1 VDYLGDV
8 FGSPSGARP
17 PIREAI
23 FKKMYYY
30 LDWARWLVTK
40 THSSLCIIKKLLVP
54 LISRSIQE
62 NIALKKKTGL
72 YRRISLFFIH
82 ARSYYGGTFF
92 ALVAG
97 SIPRFPVTLFWSF
110 VNYCIIIQARRAGKP
125 DDIPGPC
132 SLNLLLLSKFCHS
145 IYITLLS

>member
-1 VDYLGDV
+1 
-8 FGSPSGARP
+8 
-17 PIREAI
+17 
-23 FKKMYYY
+23 MNYY
-30 LDWARWLVTK
+30 LDWARWLVAK
-40 THSSLCIIKKLLVP
+40 THRPLCSIKKRRVP
-54 LISRSIQE
+54 LISRLIQDT
-62 NIALKKKTGL
+62 LVSKKKKGL
-72 YRRISLFFIH
+72 YRRIYLFFIH

-97 SIPRFPVTLFWSF
+97 GIPRFPVTLFWSF

-145 IYITLLS
+145 ICITLLSWPIETQSVRFLIVCLPQKRFCMVF